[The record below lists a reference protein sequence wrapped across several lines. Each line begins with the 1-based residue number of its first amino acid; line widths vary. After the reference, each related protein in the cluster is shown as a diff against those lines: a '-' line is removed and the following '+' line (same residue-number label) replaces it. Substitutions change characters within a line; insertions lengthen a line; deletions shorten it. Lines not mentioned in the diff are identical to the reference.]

1 MNAPHVVRDFS
12 DVGYDEA
19 LRRAR
24 DLIPFLREHA
34 AAAEKATRLT
44 PEILDALHRTGLV
57 RFLQPKK
64 WGGMELDFVAYFDIP
79 EMLGRGDASTAWTVA
94 NLAAHHRALALWSPR
109 AQEEI
114 WGENPDAL
122 IASGIAYI
130 QGRAHKVPGGLE
142 VSGEWGYSS
151 GVDASGWCMLA
162 CVVSEGDKPVD
173 WSMCMVPCADYEI
186 VDDWQT
192 LGMRATGSRTV
203 RCKDVFVPEHRVTS
217 MYVALP
223 GHEFPGV
230 KVNANPMF
238 RIPAPAVGGYC
249 IAGALIG
256 NAQAALEATIESVKA
271 RSTSYTAAKMRDL
284 QTVQLRIGMAGA
296 RIDAARTWLRHNC
309 LEVDA
314 VYRAGGVIDVETK
327 LRYKRDCALG
337 MKLANEAV
345 DSLYEMAGAQG
356 IYDRSPMQ
364 RIFRDAHA
372 AAGHFNFSTDAQLAP
387 WGLVALGGEV
397 KSPTL

>member
-114 WGENPDAL
+114 WGENSDAL

-130 QGRAHKVPGGLE
+130 QGRARKAPGGLE
-142 VSGEWGYSS
+142 LSGEWGYSS

-162 CVVSEGDKPVD
+162 CVVNEGDKPVD

-203 RCKDVFVPEHRVTS
+203 RCKDVFVPEHRVIS
-217 MYVALP
+217 MHVALP

-345 DSLYEMAGAQG
+345 DSLYEMAGAQA
-356 IYDRSPMQ
+356 IYDNSPMQ

>member
-114 WGENPDAL
+114 WGENSDAL

-130 QGRAHKVPGGLE
+130 QGRARKAPGGLE
-142 VSGEWGYSS
+142 LSGEWGYSS

-203 RCKDVFVPEHRVTS
+203 RCKDVFVPEHRVIS
-217 MYVALP
+217 MHVALP

-345 DSLYEMAGAQG
+345 DSLYEMAGAQA
-356 IYDRSPMQ
+356 IYDNSPMQ

>member
-24 DLIPFLREHA
+24 DLIPFLRDHA

-130 QGRAHKVPGGLE
+130 QGRARKAPGGLE
-142 VSGEWGYSS
+142 LSGEWGYSS

-203 RCKDVFVPEHRVTS
+203 RCKDVFVPEHRAIS
-217 MYVALP
+217 MHVALP